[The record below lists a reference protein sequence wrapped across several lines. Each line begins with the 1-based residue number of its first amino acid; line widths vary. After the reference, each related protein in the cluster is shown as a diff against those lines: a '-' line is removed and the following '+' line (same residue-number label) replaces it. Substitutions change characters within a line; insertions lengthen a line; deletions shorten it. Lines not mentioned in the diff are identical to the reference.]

1 MWTVPASRMKAKREH
16 RVPLSGRVLAVLAEA
31 WMLTDE
37 SGLVFPNAKGRQLTR
52 GALGRVL
59 RRCGIDGTTH
69 GFRSS
74 FRDYC
79 AETEVDRAVA
89 EASLAHVVTG
99 VEGAYFRSDLL
110 QARRQVL

>member
-1 MWTVPASRMKAKREH
+1 MKAKREH

-79 AETEVDRAVA
+79 ACLCPATSAA
-89 EASLAHVVTG
+89 LISSTASIASRPIT
-99 VEGAYFRSDLL
+99 SMI
-110 QARRQVL
+110 

>member
-1 MWTVPASRMKAKREH
+1 MKAKREH

-59 RRCGIDGTTH
+59 RRREPATRLSDADLPI
-69 GFRSS
+69 RSWALS
-74 FRDYC
+74 SPAGEGSEGRC
-79 AETEVDRAVA
+79 R
-89 EASLAHVVTG
+89 VTSRFEYSYSAP
-99 VEGAYFRSDLL
+99 V
-110 QARRQVL
+110 RRQADGRATAG